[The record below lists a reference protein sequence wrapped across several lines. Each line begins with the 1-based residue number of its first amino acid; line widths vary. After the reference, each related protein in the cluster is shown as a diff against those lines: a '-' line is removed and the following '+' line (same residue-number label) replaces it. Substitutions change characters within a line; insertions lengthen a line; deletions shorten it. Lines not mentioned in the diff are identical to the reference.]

1 MTKKIILV
9 IEDEG
14 DIREN
19 IEEILLLEDF
29 RVMTAENGRLGV
41 ELAKKQIPDLVICD
55 IMMPELDG
63 YDVLTELQ
71 KEPVTAAIPFI
82 FLTAKAD
89 RKNWRRGI
97 ELGADDYLTK
107 PFTPKELLKAIS
119 TRFAK
124 QNTITKTYKQQVEQL
139 GTGIDYLIHYD
150 GLTQLPN
157 RFWLQQRFARLQTQ
171 LDRQKIHLPLL
182 GLSLDQFNWVSSTFG
197 NEYSNSLLKAVAA
210 RLKSQLGDLDNR
222 IDTIARDR
230 ADRFIIL
237 LKTIEQEQDAQQ
249 IAQKIIA
256 LFSSPFT
263 IDERQLWLTV
273 SIGIALDYGDRS
285 SSNLDHLINHAHIAI
300 YNSKQ
305 QGGNEYQIYTP
316 QMKANA
322 SEAII
327 LQGGLKQALEQEQ
340 FQIYYQPIV
349 EIERGKIIAVEALLR
364 WHDPERGLIS
374 PGKFIPIAEKTG
386 LIIPIGEW
394 VLRQVCL
401 QIKIWQTQGFDMSQV
416 SVNVSP
422 RQFND
427 PLLEEKIIQI
437 LRETGLEPSCLDLEL
452 TESMLVQNVGAVQEI
467 LDSLKS
473 LGISLSIDDFG
484 TGYSCLNNL
493 QKFPFDNLKIDRC
506 FVHNLVINP
515 GNIAIVNAIISM
527 AHSLNLKVIAE
538 GVETESELMFLN
550 NQHCDL
556 IQGYLYS
563 PPLPLKEFESLL
575 KSDKRLP
582 QTFPS
587 PLNVFPS
594 SG

>member
-1 MTKKIILV
+1 MSTKIILV

-41 ELAKKQIPDLVICD
+41 ELAKKKIPDLVICD

-71 KEPVTAAIPFI
+71 KESVTAAIPFI

-124 QNTITKTYKQQVEQL
+124 QNTITKTYKQQVELL

-157 RFWLQQRFARLQTQ
+157 RFWLKQRFARLQTQ
-171 LDRQKIHLPLL
+171 LERQKIYLPLL
-182 GLSLDQFNWVSSTFG
+182 GFSLDQFNWVSSTFG
-197 NEYSNSLLKAVAA
+197 NEYSNSLLRAVAA

-237 LKTIEQEQDAQQ
+237 LNTVEQEQEVQQ

-256 LFSSPFT
+256 LFASPFT

-273 SIGIALDYGDRS
+273 SIGIALDSGARP
-285 SSNLDHLINHAHIAI
+285 NLDNLINHAQIAI

-305 QGGNEYQIYTP
+305 QGGNEYQIYTH

-349 EIERGKIIAVEALLR
+349 ELERGKIIAVEALLR
-364 WHDPERGLIS
+364 WHHPERGLIS
-374 PGKFIPIAEKTG
+374 PSKFIPIAEKTG

-394 VLRQVCL
+394 VLRQVCW
-401 QIKIWQTQGFDMSQV
+401 QIKTWQTHGFEMSQV

-427 PLLEEKIIQI
+427 PLLEEKIVQI
-437 LRETGLEPSCLDLEL
+437 LRETGLEASCLDLEL
-452 TESMLVQNVGAVQEI
+452 TESMLVQNVGAAQEI

-538 GVETESELMFLN
+538 GVETESELMFLS

-575 KSDKRLP
+575 KSDKRLQ
-582 QTFPS
+582 QTFAS

-594 SG
+594 IG